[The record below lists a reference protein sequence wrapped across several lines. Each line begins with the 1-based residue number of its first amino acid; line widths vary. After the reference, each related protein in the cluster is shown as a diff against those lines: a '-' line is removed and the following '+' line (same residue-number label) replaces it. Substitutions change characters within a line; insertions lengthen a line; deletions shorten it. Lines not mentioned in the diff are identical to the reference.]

1 MFELAGINCMN
12 MYIPGETLEN
22 KKMRKFIISQGFYQ
36 SLVIN
41 SKGGILALLLA

>member
-22 KKMRKFIISQGFYQ
+22 KKMRKFIISQGN
-36 SLVIN
+36 SNVISN
-41 SKGGILALLLA
+41 FIKKVG